1 MAYRK
6 PKYTGPRYVPVEV
19 ENYSRNKFII
29 VQKCEDT
36 QAIIEE
42 LAVENGWTFEKSI
55 VKMDSQRG
63 VCGPD
68 AVDWCKYV
76 IEGILVIRLLG
87 WEGYDDGLAEECDE
101 LFRGTTVAVFEVAK
115 EPDDAGLRYVKL
127 NNAFIHH
134 ITSIKSPEDITRAE
148 YDALIAKEAEE
159 EAAGEDPAPLVGE
172 KRKFN

>member
-29 VQKCEDT
+29 VQKYEDT

-42 LAVENGWTFEKSI
+42 LAVKMGYAFEKSI

-76 IEGILVIRLLG
+76 IDGILVIRLLG

-115 EPDDAGLRYVKL
+115 EPNDAGLHYVKL
-127 NNAFIHH
+127 LHAFIDH
-134 ITSIKSPEDITRAE
+134 ITSLKSPEDITRAE
-148 YDALIAKEAEE
+148 YEALIAKEAEE
-159 EAAGEDPAPLVGE
+159 EAAGEAPAPLVGE